1 MHGGGEA
8 GGEDRID
15 LEAELQRAECLQVA
29 GMELHLYPARSAK
42 PLWEWRGVEVEIY
55 IPWLTK
61 PATASRVDWSDE
73 DAHCLRKAGLPKQ
86 RVCSKG
92 IVSSWKD

>member
-8 GGEDRID
+8 GGEDRSD

-42 PLWEWRGVEVEIY
+42 PLWEWRGVEWRSI
-55 IPWLTK
+55 
-61 PATASRVDWSDE
+61 SHGSQNQQ
-73 DAHCLRKAGLPKQ
+73 LPQ
-86 RVCSKG
+86 G
-92 IVSSWKD
+92 